1 MTDLKFVTVETFV
14 IQTVILLLVLYV
26 LNRFVFKPY
35 LAYLD
40 AWEEK
45 QKKLEEDF
53 KNIDGLIKNAEVQ
66 KEEILT
72 NARKTGENIVSESEN
87 IWKKKREEI
96 IAKAESDAKDIVDNG
111 TITIEKER
119 LAAMNSVKGH
129 LVDLVLRLNGKLF
142 KETNISKDFIEKEL
156 SNIK

>member
-1 MTDLKFVTVETFV
+1 MIDLKFVTVETFV

-72 NARKTGENIVSESEN
+72 SARKTGENIVSESEN

-111 TITIEKER
+111 NITIEKER

-142 KETNISKDFIEKEL
+142 KDTNISKDFIEKEL